1 MRSAPEET
9 QQATSLRKEMPN
21 SRELRSRTGFK
32 SSKVFSTNRNLPGIV
47 TALSL
52 LRGGR
57 SLPEAFTTSI
67 PPGAS
72 LLPVLAL
79 FTRGRS

>member
-9 QQATSLRKEMPN
+9 QQAASLRKEMSN

-32 SSKVFSTNRNLPGIV
+32 SSKVFSTNRNLPGVV

-67 PPGAS
+67 LPSAS
-72 LLPVLAL
+72 PLPVFAL